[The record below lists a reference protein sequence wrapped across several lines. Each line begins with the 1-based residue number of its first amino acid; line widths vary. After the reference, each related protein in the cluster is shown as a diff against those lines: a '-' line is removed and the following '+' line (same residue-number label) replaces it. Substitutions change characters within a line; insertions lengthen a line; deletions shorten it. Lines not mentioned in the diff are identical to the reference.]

1 MKKLAMVLA
10 IALLGGCAATPLEFR
25 PGDVREP
32 MYLRAE
38 RSIPLTF
45 PKIQMALF
53 KHKAACGW
61 GPEFVLD
68 PEQTAYATIYY
79 KPSPTAKP
87 NRTMIADL
95 TFLANG
101 PVRAQVYSYYAD
113 VDQQVNQ
120 LFSAI
125 LHPTVC
131 P

>member
-10 IALLGGCAATPLEFR
+10 IAVLGGCAATPHEFR
-25 PGDVREP
+25 PGDLREP
-32 MYLRAE
+32 LYLRTE

-45 PKIQMALF
+45 AQIQMALF
-53 KHKAACGW
+53 KHKATCGW

-68 PEQTAYATIYY
+68 PYQTAYATIYY
-79 KPSPTAKP
+79 KPGPTAEP

-95 TFLANG
+95 TFLANA

-113 VDQQVNQ
+113 ADEQVNQ
-120 LFSAI
+120 LFAAI
-125 LHPTVC
+125 SHPTVC